1 MSSLLA
7 CQQHGGGVSSVLFA
21 LGLCDCGVWGGSAR
35 QGAGLPL
42 RMWLFLF
49 SLASDVR
56 GHLWLR
62 KEVWRW

>member
-1 MSSLLA
+1 M
-7 CQQHGGGVSSVLFA
+7 LFA

-42 RMWLFLF
+42 RMWLFLL

-56 GHLWLR
+56 GHRWLR